1 MLRKKMPKE
10 LTKLPEG
17 NKEVQ
22 SKPATTAKPPAP
34 QPLPAAK
41 IETKAIVI
49 EKDKFNKDRIAEMVA
64 NNRIS
69 NTSPIQSRPKNRMKS
84 SIK

>member
-10 LTKLPEG
+10 PTKLPEG
-17 NKEVQ
+17 NKEPL
-22 SKPATTAKPPAP
+22 SKPATTIKPPVP
-34 QPLPAAK
+34 QALPAGN
-41 IETKAIVI
+41 IETKSIVI

-69 NTSPIQSRPKNRMKS
+69 NTSPI
-84 SIK
+84 

>member
-10 LTKLPEG
+10 PTKLPEG
-17 NKEVQ
+17 NKEPV
-22 SKPATTAKPPAP
+22 SKPAATIKPPAP
-34 QPLPAAK
+34 QPLPAGK
-41 IETKAIVI
+41 IETKPIII

-69 NTSPIQSRPKNRMKS
+69 NPSPIQSRPKNRIKS